1 MLRSKRLIAL
11 AAVAGLGL
19 AGCSGG
25 GGSGT
30 NSSGST
36 GAAGGGSSSAG
47 AAAPTGSIVLGSLVQ
62 PTSYAANGAGWA
74 NEALLQQAVYDTL
87 MHADPDGK
95 VVPWLAESWTYNADK
110 TVLTLKL
117 RSDVTFTDGTTFDAD
132 AAAKNLV
139 RFRDG
144 TAPNKSFLSA
154 LKDAKA
160 TDATTL
166 TLTLSAPDPALLTY
180 LTQAPGLM
188 ESPKHF
194 GAADEKTNPVGS
206 GPYILDTTKTVVGSS
221 YAYTANPK
229 YFAKDQQHWAN
240 LTIKVFST
248 PATEVNAIKGG
259 QVDGMNV
266 LDSATAPQ
274 IKGAG
279 FTLVDHELD
288 WSGLAIFD
296 RGGKLVPALKEPKV
310 RQAINYAVD
319 RGGMLKA
326 AAQGNGTVT
335 SSVFPTY
342 SPGYDAAVDTQYTYD
357 PAKAKAL
364 LAEAGFP
371 SFEMTLPQVPGFGQ
385 VQNDLLKQYLGAV
398 GITVKYVTVPINN
411 VIADILGGKYA
422 AANFQLQ
429 EDPTAWQEA
438 NFLLTKTATFNP
450 FKVEDP
456 KIEAWVKTL
465 QTGSDAEAATATKEL
480 NAYVVDQGIMAPY
493 YRLKGFWAQSS
504 KISAK
509 AQAGNAIPYLYSITP
524 VK

>member
-1 MLRSKRLIAL
+1 MFRSRRLWAV
-11 AAVAGLGL
+11 AAVVGLGL
-19 AGCSGG
+19 AGCSGSG
-25 GGSGT
+25 SSTTASGGSGGA
-30 NSSGST
+30 SGSV
-36 GAAGGGSSSAG
+36 
-47 AAAPTGSIVLGSLVQ
+47 VLGSLVQ

-87 MHADPDGK
+87 LHADPDGK
-95 VVPWLAESWTYNADK
+95 IVPWLATSWTLSADK
-110 TVLTLKL
+110 LTLTLKL
-117 RSDVTFTDGTTFDAD
+117 RTDVTFTDGTKFDAD
-132 AAAKNLV
+132 AAAKNLI

-144 TAPNKSFLSA
+144 TAPNKSFLAA

-160 TDATTL
+160 VDPTTL
-166 TLTLSAPDPALLTY
+166 ALTLSAPDPAMLTY
-180 LTQAPGLM
+180 LTQAPGLT

-194 GAADEKTNPVGS
+194 GASDEKTNPVGS
-206 GPYILDTTKTVVGSS
+206 GPYILDTGKTVVGSS
-221 YAYTANPK
+221 YAFKANPN
-229 YFAKDQQHWAN
+229 YFAKDQQHWAT
-240 LTIKVFST
+240 LTIKIYST

-266 LDSATAPQ
+266 LDSTTAPQ

-279 FTLVDHELD
+279 FTLVEHELD

-296 RGGKLVPALKEPKV
+296 RGGKLVPALKDPRV

-319 RGGMLKA
+319 RKGMLTA

-342 SPGYDAAVDTQYTYD
+342 SPGFDAAVESYYTYD
-357 PAKAKAL
+357 VGKAKAL

-398 GITVKYVTVPINN
+398 GITVKFVTVPINN
-411 VIADILGGKYA
+411 VIADILGAKYA

-429 EDPTAWQEA
+429 EDPTAWQES
-438 NFLLTKTATFNP
+438 NFLLTDGATFNP
-450 FKVEDP
+450 FKVKDD
-456 KIEAWVKTL
+456 KVAAWVTTI
-465 QTGSDAEAATATKEL
+465 QTGSDADAATATKEL
-480 NAYVVDQGIMAPY
+480 NKYVVEQGIMAPY

-504 KISAK
+504 KISAQ

-524 VK
+524 KG

>member
-1 MLRSKRLIAL
+1 MVRSKTVVAL
-11 AAVAGLGL
+11 AAVTSLGL
-19 AGCSGG
+19 VGC
-25 GGSGT
+25 
-30 NSSGST
+30 
-36 GAAGGGSSSAG
+36 GGGSSSGSASGSAG
-47 AAAPTGSIVLGSLVQ
+47 GSSGPSGSIVLGSLVQ

-87 MHADPDGK
+87 VHADPDGK
-95 VVPWLAESWTYNADK
+95 IVPWLATSWTYNADK

-117 RSDVTFTDGTTFDAD
+117 RTDVTFTDGTKLDAD
-132 AAAKNLV
+132 AAAKNLI
-139 RFRDG
+139 RFREG
-144 TAPNKSFLSA
+144 TAPNKSFLTA

-160 TDATTL
+160 VDAGTL
-166 TLTLSAPDPALLTY
+166 ELTLSAPDPAMLTY
-180 LTQAPGLM
+180 LSQAPGLM

-206 GPYILDTTKTVVGSS
+206 GPYVLDTAKTVVGSS
-221 YAYTANPK
+221 YAYTANPT

-259 QVDGMNV
+259 QVDGMNL
-266 LDSATAPQ
+266 LDSTTAPQ
-274 IKGAG
+274 VKGAG

-296 RGGKLVPALKEPKV
+296 RGGKLVPALKDPKV

-319 RGGMLKA
+319 RNGMLKA

-342 SPGYDAAVDTQYTYD
+342 SPGFDAAVDAKYTYD

-371 SFEMTLPQVPGFGQ
+371 TFEMTLPQVPGFGQ

-411 VIADILGGKYA
+411 VIADILAGKYA

-438 NFLLTKTATFNP
+438 NFLLTTNATFNP
-450 FKVEDP
+450 FKVADP
-456 KIEAWVKTL
+456 KVDAWVKTL
-465 QTGSDAEAATATKEL
+465 QTGSDADAATATKEL
-480 NAYVVDQGIMAPY
+480 NAYVVDQGFMAPY

-509 AQAGNAIPYLYSITP
+509 AQAGNVIPYLYSITP
-524 VK
+524 TK